1 MTVELKTI
9 QVIPRPV
16 QAVQLTDENL
26 SEVAAWVQSK
36 LAFQKVDAVKGQLF
50 LPSVGQFIDIL
61 EPGDWVL
68 YDPDQN
74 VFTGAEDSAI
84 QQYYTEVA
92 DADTDRSH

>member
-9 QVIPRPV
+9 QVIPKPV
-16 QAVQLTDENL
+16 QAVQLTDDNL
-26 SEVAAWVQSK
+26 LEVADWVQSK

-92 DADTDRSH
+92 DADADRSH